1 MEEQKLKASQ
11 IEDVLLKHKKEDAE
25 SGFKNAA
32 SIIAAFPLL
41 IGIIGFA
48 ITPNDYRILNPFFVL
63 AIFASFSLCLSAM
76 FTLAYKKLFTTEDDS
91 TAIFIL
97 WLPFIPTFL
106 LGVSAAVFFSIIG
119 FIILIPSAIAMI
131 IMTMVLLSKREQFN
145 KTVNDDSAPADTTE
159 Q

>member
-1 MEEQKLKASQ
+1 MKKQELKTSQ

-25 SGFKNAA
+25 SSFKTAA

-48 ITPNDYRILNPFFVL
+48 VTPDDYRILNPFFVL
-63 AIFASFSLCLSAM
+63 AIFASFSLCLSAP
-76 FTLAYKKLFTTEDDS
+76 FTLAYKQLFATEDDS

-106 LGVSAAVFFSIIG
+106 LGVLTAVFFSIVG
-119 FIILIPSAIAMI
+119 FIIFLPSAIAMI
-131 IMTMVLLSKREQFN
+131 IMTMVLLSKRDQFN
-145 KTVNDDSAPADTTE
+145 KKIYDLKTDKSNS
-159 Q
+159 